1 MDSDTISTLTARI
14 DSFPTL
20 PTVVAQVIE
29 ITANPESSAR
39 DLMGVIGPDQ
49 SLTATILKIANS
61 AFFGLA
67 RGVSSLQQALTVLG
81 FTEIRNVVLA
91 KAVFSSFKNLRK
103 DRQFDIGKFWE
114 HSFLCGLAART
125 IATDLRGDSNELF
138 VAGLIHD
145 IGKLIV
151 WMALPMEFYKIID
164 TAGSSKLMTF
174 RAEKSILGVTH
185 DELGMKLLTRWMFP
199 ENLVTAVG
207 FHHRPQEAKRHSLF
221 SLVVHISDLVAHLSE
236 VPDGGE
242 DDTFLKEALSHP
254 EIIKMS
260 RSHGLEWN
268 SSAVEKLREK
278 LARRKEEEA
287 GALSLFLS

>member
-39 DLMGVIGPDQ
+39 DLMRVIESDQ
-49 SLTATILKIANS
+49 SLTTAILKIANS

-91 KAVFSSFKNLRK
+91 RAVFSSFKNLRK
-103 DRQFDIGKFWE
+103 DRRFNIAKFWE
-114 HSFLCGLAART
+114 HSFLCGLAAKT
-125 IATDLRGDSNELF
+125 IATDLRGDSNEFF

-145 IGKLIV
+145 IGKLIM
-151 WMALPMEFYKIID
+151 WMALPMEYLKIID
-164 TAGSSKLMTF
+164 TAGSSKLMTC

-185 DELGMKLLTRWMFP
+185 DELGMRLVKRWMFP
-199 ENLVTAVG
+199 ENLAAAVG
-207 FHHRPQEAKRHSLF
+207 FHHRPHEAKKHALF
-221 SLVVHISDLVAHLSE
+221 SLVVHISDLVAHSSE
-236 VPDGGE
+236 VPDGG
-242 DDTFLKEALSHP
+242 DDDALLHEALSEP

-260 RSHGLEWN
+260 REYGLEWDA
-268 SSAVEKLREK
+268 SAAEGLREK
-278 LARRKEEEA
+278 LVRRKEEEA
-287 GALSLFLS
+287 GTLSLFLS